1 MGEENTMGTSFEQ
14 NFIDCKFEKGKTT
27 VFHLIFHHRLEKK
40 KRCMAKFFSKRWY
53 FPFIAKGA
61 ELGCTPLTTSL

>member
-27 VFHLIFHHRLEKK
+27 VFHLIFHHRLERKD
-40 KRCMAKFFSKRWY
+40 AWPNFFL
-53 FPFIAKGA
+53 KGD
-61 ELGCTPLTTSL
+61 TSPL